1 MVKIYGTLGP
11 ACCEVS
17 VLRELFAQGM
27 VGVRLN
33 LSHVRLSKCQKWVEN
48 LFAAAA
54 AGGVAAEL
62 IIDLQGPELRV
73 GVLDSPVA
81 LVNGESIRLGAG
93 GIPVPEH
100 IFPGLESGQE
110 ILLDDG
116 RMMVHVI
123 SAFDNYALCHVAR
136 GGNLTS
142 RKSVALPGRDI
153 RSPIMTQADLE
164 NLSLAR
170 EYGVTGVMQPF
181 VQSGEELRS
190 VRRAMHQA
198 GASGVKLYAKLESV
212 RGVESL
218 PELMPEADEIV
229 IARGDLG
236 NAFPLWELPGIQK
249 DVLSMCR
256 KAGKPVMVA
265 TQILYTMEQAPV
277 PTRAEVCDIFY
288 AVLDGASSL
297 LVTGETAVGLY
308 PTEVMRFLRL
318 TAQEAFRYKTRVH
331 TKL

>member
-1 MVKIYGTLGP
+1 MINLYGTLGP

-27 VGVRLN
+27 TGVRLN
-33 LSHVRLSKCQKWVEN
+33 LSHVRLSGCQKWIEN

-54 AGGVAAEL
+54 ASGTPTEL

-73 GVLDSPVA
+73 GTLNSPVT
-81 LVNGESIRLGAG
+81 LVNGESIRLGEG
-93 GIPVPEH
+93 GISVPEY

-110 ILLDDG
+110 ILFDDG
-116 RMMVHVI
+116 RMMVYVT
-123 SAFDNYALCHVAR
+123 SAFENYALCHIAR
-136 GGNLTS
+136 GGVLAS
-142 RKSVALPGRDI
+142 RKSVALPGRDV

-164 NLSLAR
+164 NLSRTR

-181 VQSGEELRS
+181 VQSAEELRN
-190 VRRAMHQA
+190 VRKAIQQA
-198 GASGVKLYAKLESV
+198 GASGVKLYAKLENA
-212 RGVESL
+212 RGVENL
-218 PELMPEADEIV
+218 TELMPEADEIV

-249 DVLSMCR
+249 DILSTCR

-265 TQILYTMEQAPV
+265 TQILFTMEHAPV
-277 PTRAEVCDIFY
+277 PTRAEVCDIFC
-288 AVLDGASSL
+288 AVLDGATSL
-297 LVTGETAVGLY
+297 LVTGETAVGLF

-318 TAQEAFRYKTRVH
+318 TAQEAFRYKTRVR
-331 TKL
+331 